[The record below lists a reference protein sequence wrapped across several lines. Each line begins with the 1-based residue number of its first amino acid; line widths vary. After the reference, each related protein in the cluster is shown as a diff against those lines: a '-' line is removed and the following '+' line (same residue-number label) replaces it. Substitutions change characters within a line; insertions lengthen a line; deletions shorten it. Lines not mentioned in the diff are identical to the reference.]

1 MSSSVLVILLLNVT
15 LNFYT
20 TRDNLQHDTETKMM
34 MTAEQIAVAVKQSQ
48 YTANYIEKKIEEVL
62 YMASLI
68 ASQQLDPDINNITN
82 EELVKLSQKLGV
94 SHISLM
100 VRDANDII
108 IAKSSDAKEIGQS
121 TKGWGYWQ
129 KAFFQ
134 LLNQHQVTISEGQT
148 RDHFW
153 TGPFEY
159 SSSSPGLIDKWGY
172 FHDGERNYIIDP
184 YIRSTE
190 INDYTKVISPDE
202 ILKETLN
209 VNPQILEITGI
220 NPVTF
225 GNTNMLVDGH
235 DSKNMKLRNRPI
247 RFGTYTYSDLEQDKK
262 AIAEVIQTKE
272 KVIFQQNINGVK
284 VLKSFVPIITP
295 NQALYV
301 ISIVMDYATI
311 SSVMNEQLI
320 SNISISLILLGVVI
334 FGSNILAGI
343 ITSPIQH
350 MLKKVNDV
358 SDGRFNTYLTVRGND
373 ELGLLANRINA
384 MTNNINHSTEK
395 LKQMVE
401 ENRSV
406 KEHLESV
413 INQTADAIHM
423 LDLCENV
430 IQVNKAF
437 EELYGWKSEEVIG
450 RPLCFVPDFLED
462 EEEERQKQIL
472 RGIQLPP
479 IETIRLKKDGS
490 TVEVSISTSLVR
502 NEEGNI
508 VSLISVSRDMTERN
522 RMEELLRRSEKLT
535 TVGQL
540 AAGVAHEIRNPL
552 TTLRGFMQ
560 LQQEN
565 MHLNPQHI
573 DIMLSELDRI
583 NLIVSEFLILSK
595 PQAVQFLEKDVRYI
609 LRDVVSLLDSQAHL
623 IGIEFKYQFVD
634 EPTMVRCE
642 VNQLKQVFINVLK
655 NAMEA
660 MPQGGTITLFLFLSG
675 VHQVG
680 ITIEDEGVGISEDMM
695 PMLGEPFF
703 SNKESGTGLGLMVS
717 QRIIQAHKG
726 MIEVKSEIDKGTQI
740 TILLPSAT
748 CTQVILNKLNVEVNK
763 IRED

>member
-1 MSSSVLVILLLNVT
+1 MSIKTKLTLIMSSSVLVILLLNLT

-20 TRDNLQHDTETKMM
+20 TQENLRHDTETKMM
-34 MTAEQIAVAVKQSQ
+34 MTSEQIAVTVKQSQ
-48 YTANYIEKKIEEVL
+48 YSANYIEQKIEEVL

-68 ASQQLDPDINNITN
+68 ASYELDPDINNVTN

-94 SHISLM
+94 SHISLL
-100 VRDANDII
+100 VRDGNDII
-108 IAKSSDAKEIGQS
+108 IAKSSDTPEIGQS
-121 TKGWGYWQ
+121 TKDWGYWQ

-134 LLNQHQVTISEGQT
+134 LLNQQQVTIPEGHKW
-148 RDHFW
+148 DHFW

-159 SSSSPGLIDKWGY
+159 SSSGPELIDKWGY
-172 FHDGERNYIIDP
+172 FYDGSRNYIIDP
-184 YIRSTE
+184 YIRSME

-202 ILKETLN
+202 VLKEILH

-225 GNTNMLVDGH
+225 GSEDMLLDGY
-235 DSKNMKLRNRPI
+235 DPYNVKLHNRPI
-247 RFGTYTYSDLEQDKK
+247 RFGTYTYSNLEQDKQ
-262 AIAEVIQTKE
+262 AIAEVIRTKE
-272 KVIFQQNINGVK
+272 KVIFEKDINGVK
-284 VLKSFVPIITP
+284 VLKSFVPITT
-295 NQALYV
+295 NKDLYV
-301 ISIVMDYATI
+301 ISIVMDYAAI
-311 SSVMNEQLI
+311 SSVMKEQLMMNIWI
-320 SNISISLILLGVVI
+320 SFMLLCVVFLGSAIL
-334 FGSNILAGI
+334 SGI
-343 ITSPIQH
+343 ITSPIQD

-358 SDGRFNTYLTVRGND
+358 SDGQFNTYLTVRGND
-373 ELGLLANRINA
+373 ELGLLAKRINA
-384 MTNNINHSTEK
+384 MTHNIKYSTGK
-395 LKQMVE
+395 LKQMVD

-423 LDLCENV
+423 LDLGENV

-437 EELYGWKSEEVIG
+437 EELYGWKKDEVIG
-450 RPLCFVPDFLED
+450 RALCFVPDFLEE

-472 RGIQLPP
+472 NGVQLPA
-479 IETIRLKKDGS
+479 IETIRLKEDGS
-490 TVEVSISTSLVR
+490 TVEVSISTSPVR
-502 NEEGNI
+502 NEEGDI

-560 LQQEN
+560 LQQES
-565 MHLNPQHI
+565 MQLNPQHI
-573 DIMLSELDRI
+573 NIMLSELDRI
-583 NLIVSEFLILSK
+583 NLIVSEFLILAK
-595 PQAVQFLEKDVRYI
+595 PQAVQFQEKDVRYI

-623 IGIEFKYQFVD
+623 FGIEFKYEFTD
-634 EPTMVRCE
+634 KLTMVHCE

-655 NAMEA
+655 NAIEA
-660 MPQGGTITLFLFLSG
+660 MPQGGTITLYLFLSG
-675 VHQVG
+675 VQHIG

-726 MIEVKSEIDKGTQI
+726 MMEVKSELDKGTQI
-740 TILLPSAT
+740 TILLPSAI
-748 CTQVILNKLNVEVNK
+748 CT
-763 IRED
+763 